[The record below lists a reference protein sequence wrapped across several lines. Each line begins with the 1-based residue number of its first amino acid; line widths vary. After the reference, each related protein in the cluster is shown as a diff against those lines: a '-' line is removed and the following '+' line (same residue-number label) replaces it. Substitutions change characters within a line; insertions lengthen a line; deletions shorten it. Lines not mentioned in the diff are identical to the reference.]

1 MKTKALACMALAFM
15 YLTLL
20 FSGIN
25 AAVVD
30 IDGKEAAINILSKNL
45 KPLKEETISITIPNY
60 PDKLTVTVTDAA
72 GVEYV
77 NEEVLPENGVYT
89 LNFLPRG
96 KAGTHTITITKT
108 NGASAS
114 YTIKMLA
121 DTVVETENDY
131 FNKLFEHY
139 KTTITQG
146 QSRHSLQKI
155 NFKVNNIWLRDHI
168 HMIKASK
175 YFDSD
180 VISGLDFFIMNQ
192 TEEGFYY
199 EIIVNSQDIHTTFVK
214 GNCLKPINAS
224 TTLIRLEIE
233 ADIEYLM
240 AEAIYQAW
248 KATDDLEW
256 LKEVLPSLEKAL
268 NYYLTSDKRFD
279 PDTGLVKR
287 GVSIDT
293 WDWVYGQKGLDRN
306 RMIEEDSPMAIFH
319 GDNTGF
325 YQACIMI
332 SEMYRAAGDEAK
344 AEKWENTAKD
354 IRKKLMDIA
363 WNGNFFSH
371 IVHIRPT
378 VEEVT
383 DALWK
388 VDFEGDK
395 DRLSLSNAYALNRG
409 ILTQQEASRI
419 IETYLELRNN
429 PPPTETN
436 PEKKYY
442 AEWVTLYPS
451 YVNSNAILY
460 PPNDYVNGT
469 ISLFVAGELAKGCFT
484 YGYTEYGADILK
496 RVRELYERDKRLQFL
511 YYQDGTPYNK
521 HGGGGPSGWST
532 AALYSATVE
541 GLCGVHDLGGQFEK
555 ARLIP
560 AWANSEYNTAYSSTS
575 YGASDKYIAYTME
588 HDRDNSKLIYKVCGD
603 SKEIDFQI
611 LVPAGNIAEKVLVNG
626 QEMSFTNTQTH
637 NSVYANFKLS
647 RSSNMDI
654 DTIEVTYKAGTLK
667 TGTETEKSDLW
678 MYVIISIAALA
689 VVAAA
694 ALLIVKKSKKA

>member
-1 MKTKALACMALAFM
+1 MKTKALACTALAFM

-60 PDKLTVTVTDAA
+60 SDKLTVTVTDAA

-121 DTVVETENDY
+121 DTVAETENDY

-233 ADIEYLM
+233 ADIEGRSH
-240 AEAIYQAW
+240 
-248 KATDDLEW
+248 
-256 LKEVLPSLEKAL
+256 LPGMES
-268 NYYLTSDKRFD
+268 
-279 PDTGLVKR
+279 
-287 GVSIDT
+287 
-293 WDWVYGQKGLDRN
+293 N
-306 RMIEEDSPMAIFH
+306 R
-319 GDNTGF
+319 
-325 YQACIMI
+325 
-332 SEMYRAAGDEAK
+332 
-344 AEKWENTAKD
+344 
-354 IRKKLMDIA
+354 
-363 WNGNFFSH
+363 
-371 IVHIRPT
+371 
-378 VEEVT
+378 
-383 DALWK
+383 
-388 VDFEGDK
+388 
-395 DRLSLSNAYALNRG
+395 
-409 ILTQQEASRI
+409 
-419 IETYLELRNN
+419 
-429 PPPTETN
+429 
-436 PEKKYY
+436 
-442 AEWVTLYPS
+442 
-451 YVNSNAILY
+451 
-460 PPNDYVNGT
+460 
-469 ISLFVAGELAKGCFT
+469 
-484 YGYTEYGADILK
+484 
-496 RVRELYERDKRLQFL
+496 
-511 YYQDGTPYNK
+511 
-521 HGGGGPSGWST
+521 
-532 AALYSATVE
+532 
-541 GLCGVHDLGGQFEK
+541 
-555 ARLIP
+555 
-560 AWANSEYNTAYSSTS
+560 
-575 YGASDKYIAYTME
+575 
-588 HDRDNSKLIYKVCGD
+588 
-603 SKEIDFQI
+603 
-611 LVPAGNIAEKVLVNG
+611 
-626 QEMSFTNTQTH
+626 
-637 NSVYANFKLS
+637 
-647 RSSNMDI
+647 
-654 DTIEVTYKAGTLK
+654 
-667 TGTETEKSDLW
+667 
-678 MYVIISIAALA
+678 
-689 VVAAA
+689 
-694 ALLIVKKSKKA
+694 

>member
-1 MKTKALACMALAFM
+1 MKTKALACMALALM

-25 AAVVD
+25 AAVLD
-30 IDGKEAAINILSKNL
+30 IDGEEATINISSKNL

-60 PDKLTVTVTDAA
+60 SDKLTVTVTDAV

-77 NEEVLPENGVYT
+77 NEEVLSENGVYT
-89 LNFLPRG
+89 LKFLPRG

-121 DTVVETENDY
+121 DTTVETENDY

-146 QSRHSLQKI
+146 QSRHNLQKM

-168 HMIKASK
+168 HMMKAAK
-175 YFDSD
+175 YFDND
-180 VISGLDFFIMNQ
+180 VQSGLDFFIMNQ

-214 GNCLKPINAS
+214 GDCLKPINAS

-268 NYYLTSDKRFD
+268 NYYLVSDKRFD
-279 PDTGLVKR
+279 PGTGLIKR

-293 WDWVYGQKGLDRN
+293 WDWIYGQKGLDRN

-332 SEMYRAAGDEAK
+332 SEMYRAAGDESN

-371 IVHIRPT
+371 MVHIRPT

-409 ILTQQEASRI
+409 ILTQQEASKI

-436 PEKKYY
+436 PDKKYY

-451 YVNSNAILY
+451 YVK
-460 PPNDYVNGT
+460 
-469 ISLFVAGELAKGCFT
+469 LA
-484 YGYTEYGADILK
+484 
-496 RVRELYERDKRLQFL
+496 
-511 YYQDGTPYNK
+511 
-521 HGGGGPSGWST
+521 
-532 AALYSATVE
+532 
-541 GLCGVHDLGGQFEK
+541 
-555 ARLIP
+555 P

-603 SKEIDFQI
+603 SKDVYFQI
-611 LVPAGNIAEKVLVNG
+611 LVPTGNIAENVIVNG
-626 QEMSFTNTQTH
+626 QEVSFENTQTH

-647 RSSNMDI
+647 RSSNIEI
-654 DTIEVTYKAGTLK
+654 DTIEVIYKVGTIK
-667 TGTETEKSDLW
+667 TEKETEQSNLW
-678 MYVIISIAALA
+678 MYVLISITALA
-689 VVAAA
+689 AIAVA
-694 ALLIVKKSKKA
+694 ALLIVKKTKKAYHDRSYETER